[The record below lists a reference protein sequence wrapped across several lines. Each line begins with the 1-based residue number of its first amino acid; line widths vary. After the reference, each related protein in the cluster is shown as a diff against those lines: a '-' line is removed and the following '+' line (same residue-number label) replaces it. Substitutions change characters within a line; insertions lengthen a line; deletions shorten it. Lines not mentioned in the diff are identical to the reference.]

1 MARTG
6 ERKAYPP
13 AERDAILTVSFHHGP
28 TVAAREFGCTKETIG
43 TWRRERAEEWLA
55 ICEREGPILERRIV
69 AQTQEIMARVGE
81 VELRNAL
88 KLAENM
94 DELTPKEIVDLAGA
108 QQRLATAKGING
120 TKLLE
125 LTGRPTQVIE
135 NRSGAD
141 ILRQLAAAVPG
152 LIVDGTAVE
161 EPVRQLESK
170 D

>member
-1 MARTG
+1 MARRVTG
-6 ERKAYPP
+6 RRIP
-13 AERDAILTVSFHHGP
+13 RRNGTQSSRCRSITGP
-28 TVAAREFGCTKETIG
+28 TPRSRVWLHEGNYWD
-43 TWRRERAEEWLA
+43 WRKDKPEEWLA
-55 ICEREGPILERRIV
+55 ICEREGPIMERRIV

-81 VELRNAL
+81 IELRNAL
-88 KLAENM
+88 RLAENM
-94 DELTPKEIVDLAGA
+94 EELTPKEVVDLAGA

-152 LIVDGTAVE
+152 LIVEGTAVE

>member
-1 MARTG
+1 MARSG
-6 ERKAYPP
+6 DRKAYSP
-13 AERDAILTVSFHHGP
+13 AERDAILTVAFHHGVN
-28 TVAAREFGCTKETIG
+28 TAVAEFKCARETIAI
-43 TWRRERAEEWLA
+43 WRKDKPEEWLA
-55 ICEREGPILERRIV
+55 ICEREGPIMERRIV

-81 VELRNAL
+81 IELRNAL
-88 KLAENM
+88 RLAENM
-94 DELTPKEIVDLAGA
+94 EDLTPKEVVDLAGA

-152 LIVDGTAVE
+152 LIVEGTAVE
-161 EPVRQLESK
+161 EPVGQLESK

>member
-6 ERKAYPP
+6 ERKSYPP
-13 AERDAILTVSFHHGP
+13 VERDAILTMAFHHGP
-28 TVAAREFGCTKETIG
+28 TVAAREFGCTKRTIAE
-43 TWRRERAEEWLA
+43 WRRTKPEEWLA
-55 ICEREGPILERRIV
+55 ICDREGPALERRIV
-69 AQTQEIMARVGE
+69 AQTQEVMARVGE
-81 VELRNAL
+81 IELRNAL
-88 KLAENM
+88 RIAEGM
-94 DELTPKEIVDLAGA
+94 DELTPKEMVDLAGA

-135 NRSGAD
+135 NRTGAD

-152 LIVDGTAVE
+152 LVVEGTAVE
-161 EPVRQLESK
+161 EPVRAIEPP

>member
-1 MARTG
+1 
-6 ERKAYPP
+6 
-13 AERDAILTVSFHHGP
+13 
-28 TVAAREFGCTKETIG
+28 
-43 TWRRERAEEWLA
+43 
-55 ICEREGPILERRIV
+55 
-69 AQTQEIMARVGE
+69 
-81 VELRNAL
+81 
-88 KLAENM
+88 
-94 DELTPKEIVDLAGA
+94 VDLAGA